1 LCLGASTLGI
11 ASEIP
16 PSPETLVGW
25 LLEHPDHGVCD
36 SDTMSSFD
44 GLSDTD
50 SISEEVEDTTVSH
63 TEGVISSGGYNQ
75 RSDFL
80 SNDEYAM
87 YVRDNITDGM
97 LVRCCKTYEEVHE
110 GDVGRVLKVDS
121 EGLHDLNVQV
131 DWQHK
136 GSTYWVRFIHIELL
150 GFPPSNPSLHPIKV
164 GDRVKVK
171 ASVKNPKYK

>member
-1 LCLGASTLGI
+1 VTRDGNTNSNNNSNNDNSVRVAAAVLPLCCVRNRAVSAACNCT
-11 ASEIP
+11 A
-16 PSPETLVGW
+16 
-25 LLEHPDHGVCD
+25 VCVC
-36 SDTMSSFD
+36 
-44 GLSDTD
+44 GLQ
-50 SISEEVEDTTVSH
+50 
-63 TEGVISSGGYNQ
+63 VISSGGYNQ

-131 DWQHK
+131 SLNYK
-136 GSTYWVRFIHIELL
+136 FI
-150 GFPPSNPSLHPIKV
+150 
-164 GDRVKVK
+164 K
-171 ASVKNPKYK
+171 AFSM